1 MHATHTDSLSEESR
15 LQLLRAVGV
24 MVSTA
29 VNMHPNNYLLMA
41 YLKDVL
47 VSQGIDEFG
56 GLGNRHTIPGN

>member
-1 MHATHTDSLSEESR
+1 
-15 LQLLRAVGV
+15 